1 MKTPLTLLLLLPL
14 LCQAQSVVNFTM
26 TLNNNKGAPMGNTP
40 VTLIET
46 TTKQRL
52 SKNTDPAGKAKF
64 EITSGKE
71 WKIQVLKIENIG
83 TIEVPEMGVS
93 NRSKLF
99 TYDLER
105 WERTH
110 RPAVNR
116 KALGI
121 TQVPQPALTADNMDK
136 VVTVRVGVKKEDK
149 SDLSNFP
156 VTLTCYNLKSSF
168 QSYTNNK
175 GTATFY
181 VPVNNEYELDI
192 DGVESFNYVDVTH
205 PGSYDLNIIYE
216 PTAIKETNRN
226 DTITQSFAARTTGT
240 SGRTLLDLDIKCSDC
255 EKMNKEPIYLQ
266 EVGGSKVYTG
276 YLSASGNI
284 KFLLP
289 IKKKYLI
296 SFKYD
301 FDVDVINLKDIVGIS
316 QASKTIEYRPR
327 PELKYP
333 ERYLAM
339 PSSFILADMDNFTPK
354 DLINNDQSP
363 VNLKAKWG
371 NENVNAKNKEAL
383 LSLQLTVNIPKN
395 SAYVSPPLN
404 VAFVLDKSGSM
415 EGSERIDNLK
425 KNMLHYSDILRST
438 DRVSLVAFD
447 NAATVLMP
455 SQPMGN
461 KTYFTDMVKDLQA
474 GGGTNIFDGLQ
485 KGYSEV
491 LKNMKPGQVNRVILL
506 TDGYDGIP
514 VDSTVNMSKRY
525 NRKGIQI
532 SAIGVG
538 DDYNYALLN
547 LLALNGGGAL
557 RLSPKPKDL
566 DIVMQQEF
574 GSMISQVGTNAKVKI
589 SFGSEFAC
597 RETFGMPLKK
607 ESDKL
612 YSITYDVLFDGQN
625 NLGLLKFD
633 LKNVTKDIERSPITV
648 SISYYDQVQKKEVV
662 KEEKIFL
669 KWQDADGQIDFVLDS
684 YVKKLYSIAYVNHA
698 LKMMDE
704 SFHSQN
710 FEVLNASLTN
720 LIQKLENYYAQPTDT
735 DIVKLLR
742 SLKKYTS
749 SVDVVIKNNKSKK
762 G

>member
-1 MKTPLTLLLLLPL
+1 MKTLLTFLLLLPL
-14 LCQAQSVVNFTM
+14 LDKAQSVVNFTM

-46 TTKQRL
+46 TSKQRV
-52 SKNTDPAGKAKF
+52 SKNTDAAGKAKF

-83 TIEVPEMGVS
+83 TIEVPEMGMS

-121 TQVPQPALTADNMDK
+121 TQAQQPALTAENMDK
-136 VVTVRVGVKKEDK
+136 VVTVRVNVKKEDK
-149 SDLSNFP
+149 SELTNFP
-156 VTLTCYNLKSSF
+156 VTLTCYNLKNSF
-168 QSYTNNK
+168 QSYTNSK
-175 GTATFY
+175 GVATFY

-205 PGSYDLNIIYE
+205 PGSYDVSIIYE
-216 PTAIKETNRN
+216 PTAIKETNKN
-226 DTITQSFAARTTGT
+226 DTITQAFAARTTGT
-240 SGRTLLDLDIKCSDC
+240 SGRTLLDLSISCSDC
-255 EKMNKEPIYLQ
+255 ENMSKEPIYLQ
-266 EVGGSKVYTG
+266 EVGGSKVYTAR
-276 YLSASGNI
+276 LDKNGNV

-316 QASKTIEYRPR
+316 NASKSIQYTPR

-339 PSSFILADMDNFTPK
+339 PSSFILAEMDNFTPK
-354 DLINNDQSP
+354 DVINSDGSP
-363 VNLKAKWG
+363 VSLKAKWG
-371 NENVNAKNKEAL
+371 NELVNAKSKEAL
-383 LSLQLTVNIPKN
+383 LSLQLTVKIPKN
-395 SAYVSPPLN
+395 SVYVSPPLN

-415 EGSERIDNLK
+415 AGSERIENLK
-425 KNMLHYSDILRST
+425 TNMLKYSEILRPT

-447 NAATVLMP
+447 NSATVLMP
-455 SQPMGN
+455 SQAMGN
-461 KTYFTDMVKDLQA
+461 KTYFTDMVKDLEA
-474 GGGTNIFDGLQ
+474 GGGTNIFDGLH
-485 KGYSEV
+485 KGYDEV

-538 DDYNYALLN
+538 DDYNYSLLN

-574 GSMISQVGTNAKVKI
+574 GSMISQVGSNAKVKI
-589 SFGSEFAC
+589 SFGSDFVC

-633 LKNVTKDIERSPITV
+633 LMNVTKDIEKSPITV
-648 SISYYDQVQKKEVV
+648 TITYFDNVQKKEVT
-662 KEEKIFL
+662 KEEKIYL

-704 SFHSQN
+704 SFNSQN
-710 FEVLNASLTN
+710 YEALYASVGN
-720 LIQKLENYYAQPTDT
+720 LIQKLENYYAQPTDK
-735 DIVKLLR
+735 DIVSLLR
-742 SLKKYTS
+742 SLKKYTT